1 MRITLSSFIII
12 FMIVFISNDAFAK
25 YTCNVEIRLSYST
38 TNSNGNQA
46 YHGKILF
53 NESFSSS
60 GIARFDGGT
69 PSRTQKCMN
78 TAWDQTFP
86 NSLNETTSISLL
98 NGLNLDS
105 RSKEFYC
112 DGGSM
117 DTPWNWTDPAN
128 WANSKKYV
136 IISMKAKKLIGNGY
150 RETSSPA
157 WIPKKWCAD
166 FEAAQA
172 AAQAEQDA
180 AQAAADAE
188 QAEQDA
194 YNAACLT
201 CLYTWDKK
209 YHSCAIKMGFK
220 YSSTANISLAGSIG
234 ETAADAISEAQCKQ
248 RSNYI
253 RRHKPDTSTLPY
265 DVTIPPIKPVSGG
278 SSVKSK
284 TILRKKTKEKS
295 KSQTKR

>member
-1 MRITLSSFIII
+1 MRTLSFFFIMLMSI
-12 FMIVFISNDAFAK
+12 FIYNTNAYAS
-25 YTCNVEIRLSYST
+25 YTCNVTITAIYSD
-38 TNSNGNQA
+38 NGTGRT
-46 YHGKILF
+46 YTVYDK
-53 NESFSSS
+53 SFSQS

-69 PSRTQKCMN
+69 PSRTQKCMK
-78 TAWDQTFP
+78 TAWESTFP
-86 NSLNETTSISLL
+86 NYLNETAVTDLL
-98 NGLNLDS
+98 NQFSLSTATKTYFCNGGGFKG
-105 RSKEFYC
+105 RS
-112 DGGSM
+112 
-117 DTPWNWTDPAN
+117 TPPT
-128 WANSKKYV
+128 WANSDNGFFVKMDADK
-136 IISMKAKKLIGNGY
+136 ILGNGT
-150 RETSSPA
+150 RTTRSDA

-220 YSSTANISLAGSIG
+220 YSSTASISLAGSIG

-265 DVTIPPIKPVSGG
+265 DVTIPPVEPISATNSLITSTVKPVSPTQAL
-278 SSVKSK
+278 SEKASK
-284 TILRKKTKEKS
+284 IEKKK
-295 KSQTKR
+295 